1 MLRTALSTAAL
12 AVFALTTQA
21 QQGPAK
27 PAVMAG
33 KAIDTAGKAVLPIG
47 PRLAGEEKLTAQER
61 AERTFL
67 MPPRKKMPSLQ
78 PAPAP
83 QPEAAH
89 HDAVAIGPPT
99 ADQVAAEEAAKA
111 EAAAPAAATHH
122 SSVRR
127 HRSTRSHSASS
138 RRQSTTKKK
147 STKKSS
153 SSKKKRRSSRR

>member
-12 AVFALTTQA
+12 AVVALTTQA

-27 PAVMAG
+27 PAVTAG
-33 KAIDTAGKAVLPIG
+33 KAIDTAGKAALPIG

-67 MPPRKKMPSLQ
+67 MPPRKKMPSVH
-78 PAPAP
+78 PAPTP
-83 QPEAAH
+83 QLDPAH

-99 ADQVAAEEAAKA
+99 AEEAAAEEAAKA
-111 EAAAPAAATHH
+111 EAAKPATTAHH

-138 RRQSTTKKK
+138 RKKSSSKKK
-147 STKKSS
+147 ST
-153 SSKKKRRSSRR
+153 KKRRSSRR

>member
-21 QQGPAK
+21 QQGPIK
-27 PAVMAG
+27 PAVTAG

-67 MPPRKKMPSLQ
+67 MPPRKKMPSVQ
-78 PAPAP
+78 PAPP
-83 QPEAAH
+83 QLDPASPE
-89 HDAVAIGPPT
+89 AVAIGTP
-99 ADQVAAEEAAKA
+99 AAEEAADEAKT
-111 EAAAPAAATHH
+111 EAAKPAATTHH

-127 HRSTRSHSASS
+127 HRSTRSHSTSS
-138 RRQSTTKKK
+138 RKK
-147 STKKSS
+147 SSTKKKSS
-153 SSKKKRRSSRR
+153 SSTKRRSSRR